1 MLELEVKY
9 NRLDADISRF
19 VESINLVER
28 IGREAGTLDVTLCNA
43 DGRFTRDWQAT
54 QGDSLSVKLGTI
66 PAEPYSIM
74 SVTVS
79 TSPKTVTW
87 QCKARPATTKSPS
100 GRGSG
105 SHPPAKGAVVDTKLS
120 WPSIA
125 SISLSGLL
133 ARVCDECGLQAKYCP
148 KKDPKL
154 TNVVRYN
161 ESGWHLLDRYAR
173 ASGYSLRATATTV
186 SIIAPKQSDNGG
198 QKQVSIAVPSSDI
211 LSFGSA
217 DGIKP
222 AKVQSC
228 RYDPRSA
235 TVVKSSAGDGD
246 GDEIGID
253 FDIDDAASLYDDLM
267 LMKIAQTLTVI
278 PDAKYV
284 AGAVLKIAGSDVSMQ
299 VTEMTYSR
307 TGDAETMQL
316 STRLAP

>member
-19 VESINLVER
+19 VESLNLVER

-125 SISLSGLL
+125 SITLSGLL
-133 ARVCDECGLQAKYCP
+133 AKVCGECGLKSRFCP

-186 SIIAPKQSDNGG
+186 SIIAPKQSGNAGTQTD
-198 QKQVSIAVPSSDI
+198 VSVPMSAI
-211 LSFGSA
+211 LALGSA
-217 DGIKP
+217 QGMKP
-222 AKVQSC
+222 AKVQSR

-235 TVVKSSAGDGD
+235 KTVEASAGDGD
-246 GDEIGID
+246 GDELGFD
-253 FDIDDAASLYDDLM
+253 FDIDDASSLYDDIM
-267 LMKIAQTLTVI
+267 LSKLAQTLTVI
-278 PDAKYV
+278 PDARYV
-284 AGAVLKIAGSDVSMQ
+284 AGAVLSVDGIGRLQ
-299 VTEMTYSR
+299 VTQMTYSR

-316 STRLAP
+316 STRSAK